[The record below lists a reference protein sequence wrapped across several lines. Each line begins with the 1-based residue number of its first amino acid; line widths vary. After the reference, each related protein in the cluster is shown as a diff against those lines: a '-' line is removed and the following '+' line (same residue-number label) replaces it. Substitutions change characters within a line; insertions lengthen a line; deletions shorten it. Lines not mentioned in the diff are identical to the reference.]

1 MNKTI
6 SQNVE
11 LKITELPYEIG
22 EQIDFGNQPLKSES
36 TLKSIL

>member
-11 LKITELPYEIG
+11 LGITELPYRTSAH
-22 EQIDFGNQPLKSES
+22 IDFGNCPLKSQ
-36 TLKSIL
+36 ILG